1 MNVRK
6 CTSLMNWKPNRESQ
20 IPIYKQIAQYLE
32 QRISNG
38 EYPAGTTLPS
48 ERLLSKELV
57 VNRSTVVAA
66 YEELRASGIVES
78 LKGKGTIVSRNIW
91 GTSRKRI
98 PNWEK
103 LIETGSFL
111 PNTTMMRTIRKEA
124 FELDLID
131 LASGELSPDLSA
143 SQYFRKIMSNES
155 FDYHVGYDHPQGNLK
170 LRETIALHLK
180 EFRDIHASPSS
191 ILITSGAQQALY
203 LIVQCLLQPGDA
215 VAIED
220 PSYCYSLRLFKSAG
234 LRPFLLPVDDHGINP
249 DDIVQFHK
257 QHRIK
262 MVFLN
267 PNFQNPNGS
276 VLDLERRKRV
286 LEISSYYG
294 IPIVE
299 DDPYSVTAF
308 DKPQVSTLKS
318 MDQNGTV
325 LYVSSL
331 SKIVASGLRIGWIFG
346 PKAVI
351 ERLADAKQQID
362 FGHSIIPE
370 WIANQFL
377 SSEDFSAHLHKLRDS
392 LAFNRDKIVF
402 SLYDQLDDQVE
413 FLIPEGGIHIWCK
426 VKADINEQQLLKE
439 AIKRGV
445 VYVPGSVF
453 GTQKGYVRFTFGRI
467 KEEHIYEAISR
478 FSDSL
483 HSFKKIK

>member
-1 MNVRK
+1 M
-6 CTSLMNWKPNRESQ
+6 
-20 IPIYKQIAQYLE
+20 I
-32 QRISNG
+32 
-38 EYPAGTTLPS
+38 
-48 ERLLSKELV
+48 
-57 VNRSTVVAA
+57 
-66 YEELRASGIVES
+66 
-78 LKGKGTIVSRNIW
+78 
-91 GTSRKRI
+91 
-98 PNWEK
+98 
-103 LIETGSFL
+103 
-111 PNTTMMRTIRKEA
+111 RTIRKRA
-124 FELDLID
+124 FDLDLID
-131 LASGELSPDLSA
+131 LASGELSPDFSA
-143 SQYFRKIMSNES
+143 SQYFQKIMTNEN
-155 FDYHVGYDHPQGNLK
+155 FNYHVGYDHPQGNLK

-180 EFRDIHASPSS
+180 EFRNIHATPSS
-191 ILITSGAQQALY
+191 LLITSGAQQALY

-220 PSYCYSLRLFKSAG
+220 PSYCYSLPLFKSAG
-234 LRPFLLPVDDHGINP
+234 LRPFLLPADNHGINP
-249 DDIVQFHK
+249 DDIVQLHK

-276 VLDLERRKRV
+276 LLDLERRRRV

-294 IPIVE
+294 IPIIE
-299 DDPYSVTAF
+299 DDPYSLTAF
-308 DKPQVSTLKS
+308 DKTHVSTLKS

-346 PKAVI
+346 PQTVI

-370 WIANQFL
+370 WIATQFL
-377 SSEDFSAHLHKLRDS
+377 SSEDFSIHMHKLRDS
-392 LAFNRDKIVF
+392 LALNRDKIVF

-426 VKADINEQQLLKE
+426 VKEDVSEQQLFKE

-453 GTQKGYVRFTFGRI
+453 GTQKGYARFTFGRA
-467 KEEHIYEAISR
+467 KEEHIHEAISR
-478 FSDSL
+478 FADAL
-483 HSFKKIK
+483 RSFKKGK

>member
-1 MNVRK
+1 MD
-6 CTSLMNWKPNRESQ
+6 WQPNRESR
-20 IPIYKQIAQYLE
+20 IPLYKQIAQYLE

-38 EYPAGTTLPS
+38 EYPSGTVLPS
-48 ERLLSKELV
+48 ERLLSKELD
-57 VNRSTVVAA
+57 VNRSTVVSA
-66 YEELRASGIVES
+66 YEELRAAGIVES
-78 LKGKGTIVSRNIW
+78 LQGKGTIVSRDIW
-91 GTSRKRI
+91 GTSRNRI

-111 PNTTMMRTIRKEA
+111 PNTTMMRSIRKEA
-124 FELDLID
+124 FSLDLID

-143 SQYFRKIMSNES
+143 SQYFRNIMSNEA
-155 FDYHVGYDHPQGNLK
+155 FNYHVGYDHPQGNLK
-170 LRETIALHLK
+170 LRETISLHLK
-180 EFRDIHASPSS
+180 ELRNITATPSS

-220 PSYCYSLRLFKSAG
+220 PSYSYSLPLFKSAG
-234 LRPFLLPVDDHGINP
+234 LRPFLLPVDNHGINP
-249 DDIVQFHK
+249 DDIVEFYK

-276 VLDLERRKRV
+276 FLVLERRKRV
-286 LEISSYYG
+286 LEISSHFG
-294 IPIVE
+294 IPIIE
-299 DDPYSVTAF
+299 DDPYSLTAF
-308 DKPQVSTLKS
+308 DKTQVSTLKS
-318 MDQNGTV
+318 LDQNGTV

-331 SKIVASGLRIGWIFG
+331 SKIVASGLRIGWISG
-346 PKAVI
+346 PQTVI

-370 WIANQFL
+370 WIATQFL
-377 SSEDFSAHLHKLRDS
+377 SSEDFPTHLDKLRNS
-392 LAFNRDKIVF
+392 LAINRDKMVF

-413 FLIPEGGIHIWCK
+413 FLVPEGGIHMWCR
-426 VKADINEQQLLKE
+426 VKADVSEQQLLKE

-453 GTQKGYVRFTFGRI
+453 GTQKGYARFTFGRV

-478 FSDSL
+478 FSDAL
-483 HSFKKIK
+483 HSFK

>member
-1 MNVRK
+1 MD
-6 CTSLMNWKPNRESQ
+6 WKPDRESQ
-20 IPIYKQIAQYLE
+20 LPVYKQIAQYLE

-38 EYPAGTTLPS
+38 EFPSGTPLPS
-48 ERLLSKELV
+48 ERLFAKELG
-57 VNRSTVVAA
+57 VNRSTIVAA
-66 YEELRASGIVES
+66 YEELHGFGIVER
-78 LKGKGTIVSRNIW
+78 LQGKGTIVSRNIW
-91 GTSRKRI
+91 GRQSKRI
-98 PNWEK
+98 PNWGK

-111 PNTTMMRTIRKEA
+111 PNTAMMRTIRKESS
-124 FELDLID
+124 DVDIID

-143 SQYFRKIMSNES
+143 SQYFREIMSNQD
-155 FDYHVGYDHPQGNLK
+155 FNYHVGYDHPQGNVK
-170 LRETIALHLK
+170 LRETIAKHLK
-180 EFRDIHASPSS
+180 EFRTIPATSSS
-191 ILITSGAQQALY
+191 ILVTSGAQQALY

-220 PSYCYSLRLFKSAG
+220 PSYCYSLPLFKSAG
-234 LRPFLLPVDDHGINP
+234 LRAFLLPVDDQGINP
-249 DDIVQFHK
+249 DDIVQLHK

-276 VLDLERRKRV
+276 FLNLERRKRV

-294 IPIVE
+294 IPIIE
-299 DDPYSVTAF
+299 DDPYSLTAF
-308 DKPQVSTLKS
+308 DQSHVPTLKS
-318 MDQNGTV
+318 LDQNGSV

-346 PKAVI
+346 PQTVI

-377 SSEDFSAHLHKLRDS
+377 SSDDFSTHLHHLRES
-392 LAFNRDKIVF
+392 LIFKRDKIVF
-402 SLYDQLDDQVE
+402 SLYDQLSDQIDTLV
-413 FLIPEGGIHIWCK
+413 PEGGIHIWCK
-426 VKADINEQQLLKE
+426 IRADVNEQQLLKE

-453 GTQKGYVRFTFGRI
+453 GTQKGYVRFTYGRVQ
-467 KEEHIYEAISR
+467 EEQIEPAISR
-478 FSDSL
+478 FADALRSMTRD
-483 HSFKKIK
+483 K